1 MRRALEG
8 LNIIEIPDG
17 VAVRYCGR
25 LFAAHGATVMQAGAP
40 RTTGVG
46 FGGAASEGYAAW
58 LDDGKHRIDAGFG
71 AALGADFS
79 TALSAVRDADL
90 VIAGQTRAIVERVDT
105 ALSAQGSVAPLR
117 VALTWFDMNGP
128 YRDWIGTDALIQALS
143 GVAYATGP
151 RDGVP
156 MLPRG
161 HAPQV
166 VGGATAFIAALAA
179 IIGRAGGWHGHRIDL
194 NLFEAN
200 LCFSESTAAALAL
213 SGETVVRRGV
223 NRFTP
228 TYPGGIYR
236 ASDGWIGLTALTP
249 AQWTALCAMIGHPEL
264 AREPRDFVTLQRLE
278 RADEIEAVLAPA
290 LLAHSAAYWLAEGQ
304 KRRIPFAPVPSLR
317 ELPETPHWRGR
328 DSFSRVRGTSVS
340 CVGPTLPFSSCAPGA
355 AAGSTTRAS
364 VMDAPLRGVRV
375 LDLTMGWAGP
385 LATRHFA
392 DLGADVVKVESCSY
406 FDWWRAYDG
415 PMDGDPPP
423 YEVRPSFLMMNR
435 NKRGITL
442 DLKTAQGRAL
452 LLRLA
457 ARCDLMIEN
466 YTHGTLEKLGVGPDD
481 IAKSAP
487 GLISISMAAFGASGP
502 WRDFRAYGSTIEQA
516 SGLPFVNGDA
526 DGPPAMQHVAYGDS
540 VGGIY
545 AAVAGMIALYA
556 ARKHS
561 AGAKIDLC
569 QVACLF
575 QLGAD
580 AIVAQS
586 TQTAALRREGS
597 RQPLSALR
605 ACVASRVPQK
615 WIAVSVETAA
625 QWNALCATLGCNDLA
640 ASAGSAAPALK
651 VHESAVEKLLERW
664 AAARDSDAAVA
675 LLQRAGVPAAPV
687 LAAED
692 LLRDPQ
698 LAAAGTWRRAERKYI
713 GSHIVPLAPYRLD
726 GSAPPLHRPAP
737 TLGEHNAEILGGEL
751 GLAACELD
759 ELAAAGVIG
768 TRAAG
773 AGQ

>member
-1 MRRALEG
+1 MRRPLDG

-17 VAVRYCGR
+17 VAVRYCSR
-25 LFAAHGATVMQAGAP
+25 LFATHGATVMQAGAP
-40 RTTGVG
+40 RATGIG

-58 LDDGKHRIDAGFG
+58 LDDGKHRIDAGF
-71 AALGADFS
+71 AA
-79 TALSAVRDADL
+79 ALSAVRKPDL
-90 VIAGQTRAIVERVDT
+90 IIAGQTRTIVESVDA
-105 ALSAQGSVAPLR
+105 ALNASGAAAPLR

-151 RDGVP
+151 RDGSP

-161 HAPQV
+161 HAPQI

-179 IIGRAGGWHGHRIDL
+179 IIGRANGWQGQRIDL
-194 NLFEAN
+194 NLFQAN

-213 SGETVVRRGV
+213 SAERVVRRGV

-249 AQWTALCAMIGHPEL
+249 AQWSALCEMIGHPEL
-264 AREPRDFVTLQRLE
+264 ALEPRDFVTLRRLE
-278 RADEIEAVLAPA
+278 RADEIEPVLAPA
-290 LLAHSAAYWLAEGQ
+290 LRARPAAYWLEEGQ
-304 KRRIPFAPVPSLR
+304 RRRIPFAPVPSLR
-317 ELPETPHWRGR
+317 ELSETPHWRGR
-328 DSFSRVRGTSVS
+328 NSFSPVRGAPGS
-340 CVGPTLPFSSCAPGA
+340 CIGPTIPFSSHATGA
-355 AAGSTTRAS
+355 AAGSAGGTS
-364 VMDAPLRGVRV
+364 VADAPLRGVKV
-375 LDLTMGWAGP
+375 LDLSMGWAGP

-415 PMDGDPPP
+415 PTAGDPPP
-423 YEVRPSFLMMNR
+423 YEMRASFLMMNR

-442 DLKTAQGRAL
+442 DLKTGPGREL

-457 ARCDLMIEN
+457 ARSDLMIEN
-466 YTHGTLEKLGVGPDD
+466 YTHGTLDKLGVGPAAL
-481 IAKSAP
+481 AKAAP
-487 GLISISMAAFGASGP
+487 GLSSISMGAFGASGP
-502 WRDFRAYGSTIEQA
+502 WKDFRAYGSTIEQA

-526 DGPPAMQHVAYGDS
+526 GGPPAMQHVAYGDS

-545 AAVAGMIALYA
+545 AAVAGMIAIYE
-556 ARKHS
+556 ARRHRT
-561 AGAKIDLC
+561 GTRIDLC
-569 QVACLF
+569 QVECLF

-586 TQTAALRREGS
+586 MQSAALSREGS

-605 ACVASRVPQK
+605 ACVASRVPQT

-625 QWNALCATLGCNDLA
+625 QWNALCAVLGCSELA
-640 ASAGSAAPALK
+640 ASPGAGVPALK
-651 VHESAVEKLLERW
+651 LHESAAERFLGRW
-664 AAARDSDAAVA
+664 AAGKTADESVA

-687 LAAED
+687 LSADD
-692 LLRDPQ
+692 LLQDPQ
-698 LAAAGTWRRAERKYI
+698 LVAAGLWRRAERKYI
-713 GSHIVPLAPYRLD
+713 GRHVVPLAPYRLD
-726 GSAPPLHRPAP
+726 GSAPPLQRPAP
-737 TLGEHNAEILGGEL
+737 TLGEHNAEILCEEL
-751 GLAACELD
+751 GLTARELD

-773 AGQ
+773 AEE